1 MSNQDFTPSVTE
13 QDDEY
18 IFELRDDVFVA
29 VRFASEKKLRFQMWR
44 KATMLPADEGN
55 IFTQSF
61 RDRLIEQAR
70 AGFNEPGKPD
80 AIPHIAED
88 IGKMATILGA
98 RGDDGKSLH
107 DKLTEKE
114 GPSITERLITL
125 AEESARLFH
134 TPEKVAHA
142 ACARAGH
149 IEVYELNT
157 RDFRM
162 WLRSEFRRR
171 ERERLEAIARAE
183 RERAI
188 EAAGALASSDMTDAP
203 LEVAR
208 PPAIPPQALTTALGE
223 LEATAV
229 AEGPEEEVH
238 LRVAGHDGKIYIDL
252 ANEKWEAVE
261 ISKDGWK
268 IVSGDAVPVKFV
280 RSNVMKALP
289 HPTRGGSVEELRRLL
304 TLGDDGVATRDAWSL
319 TLAWL
324 VQSLRPNG
332 GQYPVLVLLG
342 GHGTAKS
349 TTSEMLR
356 ELVDPAVVLH
366 EHTLSNVR
374 EVYIE
379 CVASWV
385 FALDNI
391 SSLPDWLSDT
401 VCRLATGGGFKT
413 RTLFTN
419 RDQEVFKAQR
429 PVIMNG
435 ISDVATRADLLD
447 RALLVDLP
455 VIPESGRK
463 YLEELWADFYKH
475 QPAILGALF
484 DAMAAGIRNVR
495 EVDLS
500 GRLPRMADFARWAVA
515 TERALGMEEDTFMK
529 AYAGSRANATETALE
544 EAPIWRV
551 LFDLARRHSEPKP
564 WEGNMKHLLAELNVL
579 ETDDALKRSK
589 HWPKTERGLSET
601 VKRLGPAFLE
611 LGVHVER
618 VSKSHREGRR
628 YRLFFREEDVAQD
641 A

>member
-1 MSNQDFTPSVTE
+1 VANGGFAPKVTE
-13 QDDEY
+13 QNDEY
-18 IFELRDDVFVA
+18 IFELRDSVFISA
-29 VRFASEKKLRFQMWR
+29 RFASEKKLRFQMWQQT
-44 KATMLPADEGN
+44 KMLPPDEGN
-55 IFTQSF
+55 IFVQSF
-61 RDRLIEQAR
+61 RDRLVQQAR

-80 AIPHIAED
+80 AIPNIEED
-88 IGKMATILGA
+88 IGLVAMILGS

-107 DKLTEKE
+107 DKLQEKE
-114 GPSITERLITL
+114 GPSITERLISV
-125 AEESARLFH
+125 AEESAALFH

-142 ACARAGH
+142 ACKRAGH
-149 IEVYELNT
+149 TEVYELQS
-157 RDFRM
+157 REFKM

-171 ERERLEAIARAE
+171 ETERLEAIARAE

-188 EAAGALASSDMTDAP
+188 EAAGALATPDITDAP
-203 LEVAR
+203 IEVAR
-208 PPAIPPQALTTALGE
+208 PPAIPPQALAIALGE

-229 AEGPEEEVH
+229 LNGPEEKVY

-252 ANEKWEAVE
+252 CNDRWEAVE

-268 IVSGDAVPVKFV
+268 IVSQEVPIKFV
-280 RSNVMKALP
+280 RSNVMSALP
-289 HPTRGGSVEELRRLL
+289 QPTRGGSVEELRRLL
-304 TLGDDGVATRDAWSL
+304 TLGEDSASVRDAWSL

-324 VQSLRPNG
+324 MQALRPNG

-356 ELVDPAVVLH
+356 QLVDPAVVLH
-366 EHTLSNVR
+366 EHTYSNVR
-374 EVYIE
+374 DVYIE

-429 PVIMNG
+429 PIIMNG

-455 VIPESGRK
+455 VIKETDRK
-463 YLEELWADFYKH
+463 YLEELWAEFYKH

-484 DAMAAGIRNVR
+484 DALAAGLKNVR
-495 EVDLS
+495 EVDLT

-515 TERALGMEEDTFMK
+515 TETALGMEEGSFME
-529 AYAGSRANATETALE
+529 AYAGSRENATETALE
-544 EAPIWRV
+544 EAPIWRM
-551 LFDLARRHSEPKP
+551 LYELARRHNEEEP
-564 WEGNMKHLLAELNVL
+564 WQGNMKELLGKLNDM
-579 ETDDALKRSK
+579 EADDALKRSK

-611 LGVHVER
+611 LGVHIEKVPGSR
-618 VSKSHREGRR
+618 REGRR
-628 YRLFFREEDVAQD
+628 YRLFFREGES
-641 A
+641 